1 MANCFVC
8 GRESERVTCAAC
20 LVAPADDAASA
31 AFPVP
36 AAAPSGA
43 PVFPRVTGRLAPG
56 VYDAVRGAA
65 KNADADR
72 RRATLADG
80 PALSLR
86 ERRVCRRAAA
96 AGSPGLGEDLCRL
109 DGALVGGRFAIDS
122 LRAVGNE
129 TAVYLA
135 RDLFAPGV
143 PRCIVKVAIPRL
155 EGEEFEALR
164 RRRALLVAEAEHVAA
179 AESPAM
185 PRCFGMFGGPVGAD
199 DGPDAPDE
207 PVLALEHL
215 PGFDL
220 DRWLA
225 RVHASRVP
233 KPLLRRRLD
242 EIAVVLLQSLAH
254 LSARGLFLADL
265 RPGRL
270 RIHGRGPSG
279 VRLVGGASLIRTD
292 AAVNGFHHVAAYL
305 PPELFR
311 ASREGQPIAPT
322 PHVQAVMAGR
332 TLYEVA
338 TGRVPMPGEP
348 VPTAI
353 LYGENLSP
361 AVAET
366 VDRLCRG
373 VFADVAE
380 AVAYLAKRFTLP
392 AVTPRARYEPAPRIT
407 SAAGAATGPESS
419 CPVMPPPVA
428 EPTGALTAEI
438 LVPIADDVDG
448 DDADGADGA
457 NGADGADAPAIAA
470 CISAALDDVVLAAAV
485 PAAAFAERAADA
497 LPGADPRVVAP
508 PRDDL
513 VVDLPPPSEFLRERN
528 GPTARAPHARPAR
541 AATSA
546 DTALPL
552 LLAQPLLAQPLR
564 PRAPGTRRP
573 APDRNTSTALRNCAA
588 LTASHDPAA

>member
-20 LVAPADDAASA
+20 LVAPADDPPSHG
-31 AFPVP
+31 FPVP
-36 AAAPSGA
+36 AAAASGVPA
-43 PVFPRVTGRLAPG
+43 FPRVTGRVAPRAPA
-56 VYDAVRGAA
+56 AVPSAGRSEVG
-65 KNADADR
+65 DFDR
-72 RRATLADG
+72 RRATLAGG
-80 PALSLR
+80 PALSPR

-109 DGALVGGRFAIDS
+109 DGALMGGRFAIDS

-155 EGEEFEALR
+155 EGEDFEALR
-164 RRRALLVAEAEHVAA
+164 RRRGLLAAEADHLAA
-179 AESPAM
+179 AECPVLS
-185 PRCFGMFGGPVGAD
+185 RCLGLFGGPVDAG

-225 RVHASRVP
+225 RVHASRIP

-242 EIAVVLLQSLAH
+242 EIAVVLLESLAH

-270 RIHGRGPSG
+270 RVHGRGRTG
-279 VRLVGGASLIRTD
+279 VRLVGGATMLRVD
-292 AAVNGFHHVAAYL
+292 AAQNGFRHVAAYL

-311 ASREGQPIAPT
+311 ASREGQAIAAT
-322 PHVQAVMAGR
+322 PHVLAVMAGR
-332 TLYEVA
+332 TLYEIA

-373 VFADVAE
+373 AFADVGE
-380 AVAYLAKRFTLP
+380 AVAYLSKRFTLP
-392 AVTPRARYEPAPRIT
+392 QVTPRARYEPAPRIS
-407 SAAGAATGPESS
+407 SAAGAATGP
-419 CPVMPPPVA
+419 VA
-428 EPTGALTAEI
+428 PLPIREPTGGLTAEI
-438 LVPIADDVDG
+438 LVPIADDL
-448 DDADGADGA
+448 DDER
-457 NGADGADAPAIAA
+457 ADGADAPPIAA
-470 CISAALDDVVLAAAV
+470 CISAALDDIVLAAAV
-485 PAAAFAERAADA
+485 PAASLAKVAADA
-497 LPGADPRVVAP
+497 GPCADPRVVAP

-528 GPTARAPHARPAR
+528 GPTARASHPRPVAARPSEA
-541 AATSA
+541 
-546 DTALPL
+546 ALPL
-552 LLAQPLLAQPLR
+552 VLAQPLR
-564 PRAPGTRRP
+564 PGASRTRRSVAVAGAERGP
-573 APDRNTSTALRNCAA
+573 AS
-588 LTASHDPAA
+588 S